1 MIDEIIQ
8 KNFRTTKSFY
18 TDKSTIHSYDK
29 IYDSIFKPYVDKEGS
44 LLEIGVYGGGSL
56 LLWQEYFNK
65 MKIIGLDIQNI
76 VPYTVFEMYNP
87 DRVKYFLEDA
97 YSDETINFLKRN
109 NLDKYD
115 IIIDDGPHTE
125 ESQLRFVD
133 LYLRM
138 VHKNGLLV
146 IEDVLSFDTVGKIV
160 DRVHSILEPE
170 HESDYDITVYDK
182 RGCAKKRY
190 DDLLLVVSL

>member
-8 KNFRTTKSFY
+8 KNFRITKNFY

-29 IYDSIFKPYVDKEGS
+29 IYDSIFKPYVDREGS

-56 LLWQEYFNK
+56 LLWQEYFSK
-65 MKIIGLDIQNI
+65 MKIIGLDIENN
-76 VPYTVFEMYNP
+76 VPDTIFDMYDH
-87 DRVKYFLEDA
+87 DRVKYYLEDA
-97 YSDETINFLKRN
+97 YSDETIDFLKRN

-125 ESQLRFVD
+125 ESQLRFID

-138 VHKNGLLV
+138 VRKNGILV
-146 IEDVLSFDTVGKIV
+146 IEDILSFDTVGKIV
-160 DRVHSILEPE
+160 DKVHNILDPE
-170 HESDYDITVYDK
+170 HGIDYNITVYDN
-182 RGCAKKRY
+182 RGCVKKRY
-190 DDLLLVVSL
+190 DDLLLVVNL